1 MSIPKEYIGRWRLVE
16 MSAWEQEYIDEIVP
30 GRIVIRRNA
39 TGEFQFGCVQ
49 GEMDCS
55 MDAIG
60 KEHFLGFSWEGSDEA
75 DPASG
80 RGWLVVAG
88 REMTGKICFHHGD
101 ESDVKAVKE

>member
-1 MSIPKEYIGRWRLVE
+1 
-16 MSAWEQEYIDEIVP
+16 MSAWDQDYIDEIVP
-30 GRIVIRRNA
+30 GRIVIRKNA

-60 KEHFLGFSWEGSDEA
+60 KQRCLGFSWEGA
-75 DPASG
+75 DDAHPVSG

-88 REMTGKICFHHGD
+88 EEITGKICFHHG
-101 ESDVKAVKE
+101 EASSLKAVKE